1 MHPGPV
7 HHNWHLHL
15 KTTQP
20 QQQPAPGR
28 LGGENRLY
36 LQSSEERTEL
46 YWAGGGRGAVLRSS
60 SAVAVT
66 SGCAQP
72 LLPTSSP
79 TVKLFKILR
88 QKRHIYKR
96 RTQNMS
102 SSLHQPLSVEDACFF
117 YYCKPINRSN
127 KKVGA
132 LRSNL
137 WFRKVMMEDGR

>member
-7 HHNWHLHL
+7 LHNWHLHL

-20 QQQPAPGR
+20 QQQPAAAGR

-66 SGCAQP
+66 SGCAAAAHNIITNSGAPENIATNATYLQTQNTDYVII
-72 LLPTSSP
+72 TSS
-79 TVKLFKILR
+79 VSFFGRCLFL
-88 QKRHIYKR
+88 
-96 RTQNMS
+96 
-102 SSLHQPLSVEDACFF
+102 SLLQT
-117 YYCKPINRSN
+117 N
-127 KKVGA
+127 KQIQ
-132 LRSNL
+132 
-137 WFRKVMMEDGR
+137 